1 MTISIHNNVR
11 YRVSKQIDGEF
22 LQFYFHKSKRG
33 FKEAE
38 EKEKELTKLRIE
50 SMVFGAGKKTTK
62 EHKNKQF
69 STGVPNI
76 ILCYDYK
83 SVSFKVILV
92 KKKGDGFKSVSRFRS
107 VNKHGYKKA
116 WLEVC
121 KLVEQHAE
129 TNFSIP
135 LPPCKKKAIRYLR
148 SIGAPE
154 HLLQFDDDNIKR
166 KEINNKYFQTGF
178 SNVSIL
184 YNGRA
189 VFVGAVRIDGHESGC
204 GRCMNK
210 HGYEEAW
217 NEVCD
222 FVAKKLK
229 LTDYIQAPPPPSR
242 RRVKTFLR
250 SIGVEERL
258 LHF

>member
-1 MTISIHNNVR
+1 VTISIHEKVR
-11 YRVSKQIDGEF
+11 YRVSKRVNGKF
-22 LQFYFHKSKRG
+22 LQFYFPKTKKG
-33 FKEAE
+33 LGEAKK
-38 EKEKELTKLRIE
+38 KEKELTKLRIE
-50 SMVFGAGKKTTK
+50 SMVFGAGKKTTI
-62 EHKNKQF
+62 EHKNKRF
-69 STGVPNI
+69 PTGVPNI
-76 ILCYDYK
+76 MLIYDYK
-83 SVSFKVILV
+83 SVAFKARLV
-92 KKKGDGFKSVSRFRS
+92 KKKGDGFKSVSRWRS
-107 VNKHGYKKA
+107 INKHGYKNS
-116 WLEVC
+116 WLEIC

-129 TNFSIP
+129 TDFPIP
-135 LPPCKKKAIRYLR
+135 PPPCQKKAIQYLR

-154 HLLQFDDDNIKR
+154 ELLRFDEYNK
-166 KEINNKYFQTGF
+166 KPMEMNNKYFQTGF

-189 VFVGAVRIDGHESGC
+189 VFVGAVRINGREYGR

-217 NEVCD
+217 NQVCD

-229 LTDYIQAPPPPSR
+229 LTDYTQAPPPPSR
-242 RRVKTFLR
+242 RKVKSFLR